1 VAAFGQAQTRESLE
15 LQQPNTTPSD
25 QSQPD
30 SNETF
35 KAVSDELHEKV
46 SDTKILTT
54 TTETSTTPD
63 APDTSNEKVELRE
76 LDAIISSVIPLSNNV
91 KVNGTTRHSDAGDV
105 SLEMS
110 SIERQISQVIVT
122 VNETVRIDPAA
133 QAVNKTTSS
142 DEVDTVTNV
151 PSRNTIGSRLLR
163 NRITRLQTT
172 TVRNVVPISRDS
184 NEEGDSKKKTVKSDE
199 VQSNSSK
206 PVFGKPSRIRT
217 TTTRNPIARDSDEV
231 VDSTKTTITRAPVSR
246 NRFNRIQTTTTTA
259 TTVRSDSVEQVE
271 DSSSKTTT
279 VRSLPSGNRFGRLRT
294 TTVSTPTTT
303 DDSKEHIDAVK
314 TTPTKT
320 ARNSLS
326 GSRFSRVRTTTVRAT
341 TSSDSSSAERED
353 LVTPVSTTQPTT
365 VRGSLAGNRFGRF
378 RATTTTAATTISK
391 DSGEQD
397 ESVTPAPSTTTT
409 RSLPRNRFS
418 NFRGTTTSSPVSRD
432 SDEQID
438 KVNVTQT
445 TSPTTTTSRIF
456 VPGNRLSRL
465 RVTTTRSTSTSTA
478 NSDEDI
484 DTTTATTTTT
494 ARNLRTGNRFSGRSR
509 STTTVPTT
517 TTISSDSDERDDS
530 VNGTTT
536 TARSVS
542 RGNRFNNRFRATT
555 TSAPTTTTI
564 SKSSD
569 EQEDSTVVIPST
581 TIRNSLLRNRFIR
594 TTTVRVP
601 TTTVE
606 DSIEQED
613 VINGTQKINSTSAE
627 KVTTVSAIKSSDS
640 GEQDEMVNGT
650 LTTTVRNLESEEK
663 MDLVNSTQ
671 QVTTSRSSIF
681 LKYFNRYRTTKAS
694 HSNSDDNSDEDEVH
708 RANETSVQVDNS
720 TSRQNFL
727 NRLRSAAASLPAAS
741 NLTAPVTAAPL
752 ETTNNN
758 LGRKDRAII
767 YNSAKSDNQLITS
780 TMSTV
785 HVEPTRSTPPMTA
798 PLSPPPPGF
807 YTFGSSDEI
816 DDTSEDDDEDASRT
830 PYFDPFYGVPLR
842 ESSAGVP
849 SKVEENSLEVE
860 DVSSEMEL
868 NSSVTVKPEDES
880 SEITMSDMVS
890 SKGTDVQ
897 HVYLHPNVQDDVS
910 VEMVITVPNH
920 PTAHHDVQNQTLMA
934 QQQHA
939 FNFATAESDE
949 GNDGSVEEKEGS
961 GDAVEE
967 DQNVKNSTT
976 PVQEK
981 SADPVKESDE
991 GNSKEKEGSGD
1002 VPEDANFGGNDATN
1016 TTRVDEVSANNSD
1029 ENDENSSLE
1038 IDLSKLTDIQRALTD
1053 VKPDEVVIPDV
1064 VPELQRFFTDA
1075 NKPVELFLEDRNHQ
1089 TTTIASVPT
1098 KVTRNR
1104 NESVIRPTPSNDEVT
1119 MKLKELLTNPV
1130 VQQRLE
1136 AIDGRLKST
1145 KSARVKRLI
1154 EKYLAALAKLST
1166 NSASTVSTSSFSIFL
1181 PLLITC
1187 FLFGFS

>member
-1 VAAFGQAQTRESLE
+1 MLAAAFGQAQTRESLE

-63 APDTSNEKVELRE
+63 APDTSNEKVELPE
-76 LDAIISSVIPLSNNV
+76 LGAIISSVIPLSNV
-91 KVNGTTRHSDAGDV
+91 KVNGTTRHSDGDI

-110 SIERQISQVIVT
+110 SLERQISQVIVT
-122 VNETVRIDPAA
+122 VNETIRIDPAA

-163 NRITRLQTT
+163 NRLTRLQTT
-172 TVRNVVPISRDS
+172 TVRNVVPISKDS
-184 NEEGDSKKKTVKSDE
+184 NEEGDSKKKTMKSDDGQI
-199 VQSNSSK
+199 QSNTPK
-206 PVFGKPSRIRT
+206 PVRIRT

-231 VDSTKTTITRAPVSR
+231 VDSITTTTTRAPVSR
-246 NRFNRIQTTTTTA
+246 NRFNRIQTTTTSA
-259 TTVRSDSVEQVE
+259 TTVRSDSVEKVD

-303 DDSKEHIDAVK
+303 DDSKEQIDAGK
-314 TTPTKT
+314 TTQTTT

-341 TSSDSSSAERED
+341 TSSDSSAERED

-365 VRGSLAGNRFGRF
+365 VRGSNRFNRF

-397 ESVTPAPSTTTT
+397 ESVTPTPSTTTT
-409 RSLPRNRFS
+409 RSLSRNRFS

-438 KVNVTQT
+438 KVKVIQRT
-445 TSPTTTTSRIF
+445 PTTTTSRIF

-465 RVTTTRSTSTSTA
+465 RVTTIRSSSTATA

-484 DTTTATTTTT
+484 DTGTATPTTT

-555 TSAPTTTTI
+555 AIAPTTTTI

-627 KVTTVSAIKSSDS
+627 RISRIRVTTVSAIKSSDS
-640 GEQDEMVNGT
+640 GEQDEIVNGT
-650 LTTTVRNLESEEK
+650 LTSTVRNLESEEK

-694 HSNSDDNSDEDEVH
+694 HSNSDNSDEDEIN
-708 RANETSVQVDNS
+708 RANETSAQVDNS
-720 TSRQNFL
+720 TSRQNLL

-741 NLTAPVTAAPL
+741 NLTAPVTPAPL
-752 ETTNNN
+752 ETTNN

-767 YNSAKSDNQLITS
+767 YNSAKSDNQLMTS
-780 TMSTV
+780 TISTV
-785 HVEPTRSTPPMTA
+785 HVETTRSTPPMTA
-798 PLSPPPPGF
+798 SLSPPPPGF

-816 DDTSEDDDEDASRT
+816 NDTSEDDDEDASRT
-830 PYFDPFYGVPLR
+830 PYFDPFYGVPIR

-849 SKVEENSLEVE
+849 SKEKENSLEVE
-860 DVSSEMEL
+860 DVSSELEL
-868 NSSVTVKPEDES
+868 NSSVTVKPDES
-880 SEITMSDMVS
+880 SEITMADMIS
-890 SKGTDVQ
+890 SKVTDVQ
-897 HVYLHPNVQDDVS
+897 HVYLHPDVQDDVS
-910 VEMVITVPNH
+910 VEVVITVPNH
-920 PTAHHDVQNQTLMA
+920 PHHDVQNQTLMA
-934 QQQHA
+934 QQHA
-939 FNFATAESDE
+939 FHLATTESDE

-1002 VPEDANFGGNDATN
+1002 VPEDANLGGNNETN
-1016 TTRVDEVSANNSD
+1016 TTRVDEVSVNNSD
-1029 ENDENSSLE
+1029 ENEENSSLE

-1064 VPELQRFFTDA
+1064 VPELQRFFTDV

-1089 TTTIASVPT
+1089 TAAIASVPT
-1098 KVTRNR
+1098 IVMRRNR

-1166 NSASTVSTSSFSIFL
+1166 NSASTVSTSSFSVFL